1 MSSSDDSPKPSIP
14 NGPYVR
20 RSSAL
25 RSRPLSSMPVD
36 RNNLHGLY
44 IEIASLQMAASRH
57 QNVRD
62 SLLVQLRRSEEA
74 IANAERDIAT
84 LQAQIDRLRG
94 DAPTAKAK
102 KRSNASTTDSSDA
115 DDQGFVFDY

>member
-1 MSSSDDSPKPSIP
+1 MSSSDDSQTTPKP

-20 RSSAL
+20 RSSSL

-74 IANAERDIAT
+74 IANSEREIAI
-84 LQAQIDRLRG
+84 LEKEIRRLR
-94 DAPTAKAK
+94 DQSPTSRTT
-102 KRSNASTTDSSDA
+102 RSKSSPSDA
-115 DDQGFVFDY
+115 GSPDDQGFVFDY